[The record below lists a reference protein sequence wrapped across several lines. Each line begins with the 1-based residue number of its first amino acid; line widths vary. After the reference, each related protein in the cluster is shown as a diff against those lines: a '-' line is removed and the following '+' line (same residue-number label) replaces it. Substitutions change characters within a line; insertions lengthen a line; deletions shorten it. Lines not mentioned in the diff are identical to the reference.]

1 MAFCVEMLKNCPLF
15 STFSQYLTMS
25 QLGSPYLY
33 PGLVDGKRYGDLL
46 PTMLNYVRCMM
57 WKNTLS
63 NLRTLTTEALSKQIH
78 AALDGWNTLEIDTL
92 QAPCSMT

>member
-1 MAFCVEMLKNCPLF
+1 
-15 STFSQYLTMS
+15 MS

-57 WKNTLS
+57 RKNTLS
-63 NLRTLTTEALSKQIH
+63 NLRTLTTEALSKQIL
-78 AALDGWNTLEIDTL
+78 AALDGWSTLEIDML

>member
-15 STFSQYLTMS
+15 SKFSQYLTMS

-57 WKNTLS
+57 RKNMLS
-63 NLRTLTTEALSKQIH
+63 NLRTLTTEALSKQIY